1 MADLSTNHVS
11 ASVIGLPFAFLVS
24 DMPNSQSDGP
34 TPNLMKGAAIMPL
47 LSTSVQSVY
56 RAQMVQK
63 IVSF

>member
-1 MADLSTNHVS
+1 
-11 ASVIGLPFAFLVS
+11 LVS
-24 DMPNSQSDGP
+24 GMPNSQSDGP
-34 TPNLMKGAAIMPL
+34 TPNPMKGAAIMPL